1 MTVFITRDL
10 SADSIFYHELTALG
24 HTVIGRSILRFEG
37 LPFAT
42 IPACD
47 WWFFYSPRGVRYFYD
62 SLSESGP
69 GKKIAT
75 IGARTAAV
83 VREQGGAVHFTGI
96 GSPEEIAREFR
107 QQLHPSETVLF
118 VRAEESRRSVQQH
131 LSADR
136 QEDLIVY
143 RSLPIPREIPPAEL
157 LVFTSPLNYRSFLES
172 NTIHPRQR
180 IIAIGP
186 TTAAAIGK
194 RCSAVAPRPEER
206 FLTDFVKTFLENF

>member
-10 SADSIFYHELTALG
+10 PADSIFYHELTALG
-24 HTVIGRSILRFEG
+24 HTVIGRSMLRFEG

-42 IPACD
+42 IPACN

-62 SLSESGP
+62 SLSASAS

-75 IGARTAAV
+75 IGARTAEA
-83 VREQGGAVHFTGI
+83 VRERGGAVHFTGI

-118 VRAEESRRSVQQH
+118 VRAEESRRSVQQY
-131 LSADR
+131 LPTDR

-157 LVFTSPLNYRSFLES
+157 LVFTSPLNYRSFLKS

-194 RCSAVAPRPEER
+194 RCNAVAPRPEER